1 MNVYCKSCKKEMEI
15 AEDLGSEI
23 HVFDCGCTDIAALR
37 AEVDG
42 LREALTTLNQIFDF
56 DTPLS
61 DDEASAFGIVDRT
74 SVDKAFEKA
83 AAVRQV

>member
-37 AEVDG
+37 
-42 LREALTTLNQIFDF
+42 EALTTLNQIFDF

-61 DDEASAFGIVDRT
+61 DDEASAFGIVDRM

-83 AAVRQV
+83 AAARQV